1 MNEPETNPL
10 VPDELTS
17 QIASLRCQV
26 TSLLLALIVVSGTLT
41 VFLWY
46 QSRVTEKSID
56 TVKPEAI
63 RVTRIFEQNRPAL
76 DKLVRQLVVYGQ
88 SHPDFQPILKKYGIP
103 LTLPA
108 TTNSAPTQ

>member
-1 MNEPETNPL
+1 MNEPETNPP
-10 VPDELTS
+10 VPDELTN

-46 QSRVTEKSID
+46 QSRVTEKGID
-56 TVKPEAI
+56 AVKPEAI